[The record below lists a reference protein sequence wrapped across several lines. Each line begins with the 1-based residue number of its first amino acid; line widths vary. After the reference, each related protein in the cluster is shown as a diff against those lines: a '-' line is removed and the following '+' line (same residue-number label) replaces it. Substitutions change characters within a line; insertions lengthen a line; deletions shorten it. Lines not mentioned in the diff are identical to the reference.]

1 MWILNKQ
8 TGCRFDISNEE
19 LIDRLLADDNYE
31 EIELKEVLI
40 AEAKAKG
47 IKVDKRMSV
56 ETILKKLGGE

>member
-1 MWILNKQ
+1 MWILNKK
-8 TGCRFDISNEE
+8 TGCRFDISDKS
-19 LIDRLLADDNYE
+19 LIERLLADENYI
-31 EIELKEVLI
+31 EIDLKEVLI

>member
-8 TGCRFDISNEE
+8 TGCRFDISNQE
-19 LIDRLLADDNYE
+19 LIDRLLADENYE

-40 AEAKAKG
+40 AEAVAKG

>member
-8 TGCRFDISNEE
+8 TGCRFDISNQD
-19 LIDRLLADDNYE
+19 LINRLLADDNYE